1 MANVLVLGG
10 TAWLGREVAREAAA
24 RGHDVTCLARGESG
38 DPPEGVTLVRADRD
52 DAAAYD
58 DLSTGSGNGQTWH
71 AVVDVTRQP
80 VHARTAVLS
89 LGPQAEHWTLV
100 STGNVYADASRPIRE
115 DDALLDPLA
124 DDHATLETYGEGKV
138 ACEQA
143 VGALPRHLI
152 LRAGLLGGPG
162 DPSDRAGYWVSR
174 FAAAAD
180 EPVLVPDVPDQP
192 VQLLDVRD
200 LAVFIVD
207 AALRG
212 VTGAMNVAG
221 TPTSLRNALEQSAD
235 AAGHTGLTVPA
246 RPDWLLEHEVQP
258 WMGPRS
264 LPLWLPDEAL
274 GMMAMDT
281 ARAAAAG
288 LQRRSLG
295 DTLADSLADEQ
306 ARGLDRDRK
315 AGLAREDELDLLAR
329 LA

>member
-10 TAWLGREVAREAAA
+10 TAWLGREVAAEALA
-24 RGHDVTCLARGESG
+24 RGHQVTCLARGESG
-38 DPPEGVTLVRADRD
+38 DPPEGVTMVRADRD
-52 DAAAYD
+52 DPTTYD
-58 DLSTGSGNGQTWH
+58 DLTGTPWH

-80 VHARTAVLS
+80 GHARGAVLS

-100 STGNVYADASRPIRE
+100 STGNVYADLAQPINE
-115 DDALLDPLA
+115 DDALRDPLG
-124 DDHATLETYGEGKV
+124 DDHATAELYGEGKV

-143 VGALPRHLI
+143 VSALPSHLI

-162 DPSDRAGYWVSR
+162 DPSDRAGYWVAR

-180 EPVLVPDVPDQP
+180 EPVLVPELPGAA

-200 LAVFIVD
+200 LARFIVD

-212 VTGAMNVAG
+212 VTGTMNVAG
-221 TPTSLRNALEQSAD
+221 SPTTLADFLSTSAGV
-235 AAGHTGLTVPA
+235 AGHTGITVDAAPG
-246 RPDWLLEHEVQP
+246 WLAEQGVQP

-274 GMMAMDT
+274 GLVAMDT
-281 ARAAAAG
+281 GRAAAAG
-288 LQRRSLG
+288 LERRPVAETVA
-295 DTLADSLADEQ
+295 DTLLDER

-315 AGLAREDELDLLAR
+315 AGLTRDDELELLAR
-329 LA
+329 L